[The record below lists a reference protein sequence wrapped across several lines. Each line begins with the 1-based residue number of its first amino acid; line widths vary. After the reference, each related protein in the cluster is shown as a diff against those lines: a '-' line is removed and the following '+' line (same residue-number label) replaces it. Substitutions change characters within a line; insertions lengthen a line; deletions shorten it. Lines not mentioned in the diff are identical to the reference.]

1 MTRGDS
7 LISLWFLA
15 TMVKSAKSS
24 TLLTSAN
31 QGRLGSSRIL
41 LATADNKHEFCEAH
55 AGRLR
60 GI

>member
-1 MTRGDS
+1 MFS
-7 LISLWFLA
+7 AA
-15 TMVKSAKSS
+15 TIMLK
-24 TLLTSAN
+24 LTTAT

-41 LATADNKHEFCEAH
+41 LQSAGRFDNATKHECETH